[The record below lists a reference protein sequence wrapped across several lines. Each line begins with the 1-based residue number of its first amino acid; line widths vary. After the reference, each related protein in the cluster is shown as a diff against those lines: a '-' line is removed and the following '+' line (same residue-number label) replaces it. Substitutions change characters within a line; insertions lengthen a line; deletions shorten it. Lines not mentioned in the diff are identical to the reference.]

1 MSWTSNGFF
10 RNTNIL
16 ARLTAANAAN
26 PIEVY
31 KPGTLSP
38 RSIASGV
45 RYSGFITSL
54 RLNADIRSIS
64 EFDYPVPGEA
74 QSEGEVSAA
83 VRDAQT
89 TSAKKQLNLLMR
101 RDDADAVKIAS
112 LWLYNRRP
120 YYSIDILLYFTD
132 AAAFDVASDT
142 ALLLQ
147 MESIGFGV
155 LDAQDSVVI
164 HGSAVEEAEN
174 TAPSLNVNIFA
185 NQADILNTRQP
196 VITGDGTPITNAQGE
211 IIVNA

>member
-1 MSWTSNGFF
+1 MSWTNNGFF

-16 ARLTAANAAN
+16 SRLTAATGTN
-26 PIEVY
+26 PIEIY

-38 RSIASGV
+38 LSIASGV

-54 RLNADIRSIS
+54 RLNIDIRSIA
-64 EFDYPVPGEA
+64 EFKYPVPGAE
-74 QSEGEVSAA
+74 QSEEQVAAA
-83 VRDAQT
+83 VRDAQS
-89 TSAKKQLNLLMR
+89 TSAKKQINLLMR
-101 RDDADAVKIAS
+101 RDGADAVRIAS
-112 LWLYNRRP
+112 VWIYNRRP

-142 ALLLQ
+142 ALLVQ

-155 LDAQDSVVI
+155 LEAQDSIVI

-174 TAPSLNVNIFA
+174 TAPSLNVNVFA
-185 NQADILNTRQP
+185 NQADVLNYRQP
-196 VITGDGTPITNAQGE
+196 VIAGDGSPITNTQGE